1 MNNRGKTDHTIICQN
16 IYKIFGREPNHLL
29 RSLRDKESSDD
40 FFARTGAVIAVRD
53 VSFQVDTGET
63 FVIMGLSGSG
73 KSTLVR
79 CISRLVEATSGE
91 IWIDGDQVDKMD
103 RRALQY
109 LRRHKVA
116 MVFQHFGNLPHKNVL
131 DNVAYGLEIQGA
143 KRSLRTERAMEIIE
157 LVGLG
162 GREYNYPNELSGGM
176 QQRVGL
182 ARALAVDPDILLFDE
197 PFSALDPLIR
207 RDMQDELLNLQKQVK
222 KTIVFITHDIIE
234 AVKLGDRVAIMKD
247 GEFIQVGTP
256 ASVIMNPVNNYVR
269 DFVEDVPR
277 SKVLKASSIATPIH
291 TIKFDQTSEADIFD
305 NLADDQ
311 SVICLVDADNRL
323 VGITAYDNLAITIRQ
338 VRNSTPSEPIL
349 KPGAFCNDNDS
360 LEIVLQQLSGDN
372 DQVIVVDNEK
382 RVIGKI
388 TKSDALASLVP
399 NTVD

>member
-1 MNNRGKTDHTIICQN
+1 
-16 IYKIFGREPNHLL
+16 
-29 RSLRDKESSDD
+29 
-40 FFARTGAVIAVRD
+40 
-53 VSFQVDTGET
+53 
-63 FVIMGLSGSG
+63 
-73 KSTLVR
+73 
-79 CISRLVEATSGE
+79 
-91 IWIDGDQVDKMD
+91 
-103 RRALQY
+103 
-109 LRRHKVA
+109 

-372 DQVIVVDNEK
+372 DQVIVVDNKK